1 MKRHLFIA
9 VCIAC
14 KVFSAASQDGVIQI
28 SLSEYLQRVNAQSL
42 PARRALSEKM
52 LSEQQE
58 RMIRAERL
66 WPSLKADL
74 FGQYSPL
81 LPVQVFSGDVVGLP
95 PSQYRPAQIGAP
107 LQLGAQL
114 TLEYP
119 LFEPQASQ
127 AGKIKAQG
135 EALRET
141 AYAHAVDELVFQAA
155 ELFFVNLQLRQAL
168 AALSA
173 NAERLSALEAV
184 SRRLTEN
191 GQISGAEL
199 KRVQIAQLALDNKR
213 LEVAG
218 ALEASDD
225 ALKTLADIPLDQ
237 EFAFYAATSSQGSDS
252 SYWLSL
258 QPGFERVTQNRLIQ
272 ARISMSD
279 IKRRQLRA
287 QLLPEVRLWGGA
299 GFQYF
304 SDPRNDFSREFG
316 YAQFGVRAAIPILDW
331 PLWRRRDAY
340 AHLEAEN
347 LQLEAAYLSEKNE
360 LEFRKAQNNVRVSL
374 RMLRNSHMQL
384 ELSRDIHQRLYSQY
398 REGLIP
404 LGDVLQAQT
413 AMVEAESGLLTQFF
427 FYKINVVRL
436 LKAAGRPDLLPQLD
450 R

>member
-1 MKRHLFIA
+1 MGCL
-9 VCIAC
+9 
-14 KVFSAASQDGVIQI
+14 
-28 SLSEYLQRVNAQSL
+28 RVNIDRPKSALRFNWAPTHPRVS
-42 PARRALSEKM
+42 AVRA
-52 LSEQQE
+52 
-58 RMIRAERL
+58 A
-66 WPSLKADL
+66 
-74 FGQYSPL
+74 G
-81 LPVQVFSGDVVGLP
+81 
-95 PSQYRPAQIGAP
+95 
-107 LQLGAQL
+107 
-114 TLEYP
+114 
-119 LFEPQASQ
+119 SQ